1 MLKTK
6 TPTPAK
12 KVISTVWV
20 FKYKNGDYEI
30 WECGPLCG
38 ELKTYAN
45 RPAMKGHHRGE
56 GKYVQLDTF
65 EREVPKK
72 KKAAPKKCEPVFK
85 YERSFRR
92 AGFVTQMEVPFDG
105 EVGIRISPDSKG
117 VATSDDVND
126 DWYTV
131 NAAQFF
137 KVLLEHD
144 CFSKM
149 VIIHKID
156 KVIMNADGVRDRRR
170 WVSATYEVFPWA
182 ATNGREVLPGDKVP
196 RPLR

>member
-12 KVISTVWV
+12 KVVSTVWV
-20 FKYKNGDYEI
+20 YKYKNGDYEI
-30 WECGPLCG
+30 WECGSRGG

-45 RPAMKGHHRGE
+45 RPAWETNKLRG
-56 GKYVQLDTF
+56 KFVQLDTF

-72 KKAAPKKCEPVFK
+72 KKAAPKKCEPVFVD
-85 YERSFRR
+85 ERSFRR

-117 VATSDDVND
+117 VATPDDVND